1 MSMGK
6 VMAVIKVMPDS
17 VDRDVDKIMDELK
30 KALPKSAELKD
41 MQVKPIA
48 FGLKAILCAVVVSDA
63 EGGTEPVEQAF
74 SKVPGVES
82 VTVENV
88 DLV

>member
-1 MSMGK
+1 MGK

-17 VDRDVDKIMDELK
+17 VERDVNKLMDGLK
-30 KALPKSAELKD
+30 DSLPRGAELKG

-48 FGLKAILCAVVVSDA
+48 FGLKAIICAVVVSDT
-63 EGGTEPVEQAF
+63 EGGTEPVEDAF
-74 SKVPGVES
+74 RKVPGVES
-82 VTVENV
+82 VTVESV

>member
-1 MSMGK
+1 MGK

-17 VDRDVDKIMDELK
+17 ADRDVNMLMDELK
-30 KALPKSAELKD
+30 KALPKSAEFKG

-48 FGLKAILCAVVVSDA
+48 FGLKAILIAFVVSDA
-63 EGGTEPVEQAF
+63 EGGTEPVEAAF
-74 SKVPGVES
+74 ANVPGVES
-82 VTVENV
+82 VSVENV

>member
-1 MSMGK
+1 MGK

-17 VDRDVDKIMDELK
+17 AERDVNKLMDELK
-30 KALPKSAELKD
+30 NALPKGAEFKG

-48 FGLKAILCAVVVSDA
+48 FGLKAILVAFVVSDA
-63 EGGTEPVEQAF
+63 EGGTEPVEAAF

-82 VTVENV
+82 VSVENV

>member
-1 MSMGK
+1 MGK

-17 VDRDVDKIMDELK
+17 TDRDINKLQDDLM
-30 KALPKSAELKD
+30 KALPKSAELKG

-48 FGLKAILCAVVVSDA
+48 FGLKAIMVAFVVSDS
-63 EGGTEPVEQAF
+63 EGGAELVEEAF
-74 SKVPGVES
+74 QKVTGVES
-82 VTVENV
+82 VTVDSV

>member
-1 MSMGK
+1 MGK

-17 VDRDVDKIMDELK
+17 VDRDVNKIMDGL
-30 KALPKSAELKD
+30 KSAMPKGGEVKG

-48 FGLKAILCAVVVSDA
+48 FGLKAILVAIVVSDA
-63 EGGTEPVEQAF
+63 EGGTEPVEAAF
-74 SKVPGVES
+74 AKVPGVES
-82 VTVENV
+82 VTVDSV

>member
-1 MSMGK
+1 
-6 VMAVIKVMPDS
+6 MAVIKVMPDS
-17 VDRDVDKIMDELK
+17 ADRDVNKLMDELK
-30 KALPKSAELKD
+30 KALPKSAEFKG

-48 FGLKAILCAVVVSDA
+48 FGLKAILVAFVVSDA

-74 SKVPGVES
+74 AKVPGVES
-82 VTVENV
+82 VSVENV